1 MRAKK
6 EYIEA
11 MDELNL
17 LLARKRQLE
26 KQILKGRLDLYSQ
39 YNQVW
44 LHILKV
50 QYPIHF
56 KWAKDDEPK
65 K

>member
-1 MRAKK
+1 
-6 EYIEA
+6 